1 MNFNGD
7 LADRIIESYGLT
19 GPICLHIPQ
28 LKERFLDMYKTATST
43 IGTNAICDKAAEFF
57 LKTAQN
63 LAKSLR
69 KEAPYRLPKKEAPE
83 FRGFFMMPV
92 KQRISLIFMFELF
105 NHPILS

>member
-1 MNFNGD
+1 MGGGNS
-7 LADRIIESYGLT
+7 A
-19 GPICLHIPQ
+19 
-28 LKERFLDMYKTATST
+28 FLFWLILYINPK
-43 IGTNAICDKAAEFF
+43 
-57 LKTAQN
+57 
-63 LAKSLR
+63 KSLR